1 MPLTEPVPGVK
12 PDCSEYQR
20 WLAAPP
26 IICPFNA
33 YVYQAT
39 NNECC
44 WGLMSTSKPWPL
56 VAGSYH
62 APDNRYDGGDCPPPA
77 VVRFRDEISKAD
89 ALLFVTPEHNR
100 SIPALLKNAIDWGS
114 RPYGTSVWTG
124 KPAATTGTSGG
135 AISTAVAQQHLRQ
148 ILGNFVGMHVMGG
161 EAYVSF
167 KPELMAT

>member
-44 WGLMSTSKPWPL
+44 CGLMSTSKPWPL

-77 VVRFRDEISKAD
+77 VVQET
-89 ALLFVTPEHNR
+89 LP
-100 SIPALLKNAIDWGS
+100 PS
-114 RPYGTSVWTG
+114 RVSGIEPLRPLPSV
-124 KPAATTGTSGG
+124 
-135 AISTAVAQQHLRQ
+135 
-148 ILGNFVGMHVMGG
+148 N
-161 EAYVSF
+161 AYVNVPCVQS
-167 KPELMAT
+167 LNASVA